1 MSSILKE
8 TENLVL
14 PAATPSAPAAVPGT
28 SAAKNSADEQKS
40 SQPVALEIPVT
51 VNGAR
56 TVEGSDKREPF
67 SESTKT
73 VLVFGHGAVV
83 RISSPL
89 APGQLIFLTNEKTKK
104 EVVCQ
109 VVKSKSQGPSNG
121 YVELKFTES
130 APGYWGMRF
139 PAGNATPAAV
149 APPRPVAPPSPKPV
163 ASVPVVVPS
172 SVSPAIPP
180 APISVT
186 PTVVAPVAPPVTA
199 KKEIA
204 PEQEKV
210 ASPAILQEVPPVVEA
225 AKTVEP
231 ASVEVSVE
239 KIPPAKTESVT
250 SSSAE
255 LPAQSVA
262 PANVLKIAIP
272 ENPSLDDL
280 AKQLTKE
287 LLKDSAKE
295 PVSESKAPEVI
306 ATEVPKELPKEAL
319 KEAPEEAVKEIPV
332 SSATPSAKAPE
343 VTSNEPTSEELKQ
356 KAVQL
361 QAELSS
367 FLFAD
372 SSGKK
377 SDSSSSM
384 NESPS
389 QIAPEPSPAPPVNS
403 KPSSLLQKPLAQSIE
418 VEEVKIPSWLAP
430 LARETDF
437 RSSEQ
442 TTDTA
447 KSEAAAESAN
457 AEDDAEISAISSED
471 VARKHQ
477 ATMFGGQLITDNL
490 DVPQASRASK
500 KGLWIGIAAAALL
513 LAGGAWYA
521 NQPDNLLSGI
531 FSPAKPVPARKAAA
545 VETNDSSSTPF
556 RNEISQSAAAG
567 HTSPAA
573 TSNVSVNSNIAAPI
587 PSPNS
592 TNATAAVS
600 FPAPKNSI
608 ASPASTTSKA
618 VPVPE
623 QPKKP
628 VFGDVHLAT
637 PNVKHSGG
645 SIDAGDAE
653 PNIENNASV
662 ASPDALN
669 TLAGAHRSGPA
680 IPLPVG
686 GEVKQAKLLK
696 TVPPVYPPTAK
707 TQHVSGDVKLDA
719 LIDANGKVTSAKVIS
734 GPVLL
739 HQAAAEAVKQW
750 QYDPAQLNGKPTSMH
765 LTVTVQFRL
774 Q

>member
-8 TENLVL
+8 TENL

-28 SAAKNSADEQKS
+28 SAAKNGADEQKS
-40 SQPVALEIPVT
+40 PQPVALEIPVT

-89 APGQLIFLTNEKTKK
+89 AAGQLIFLTNEKTKK

-121 YVELKFTES
+121 YVELQFTES

-139 PAGNATPAAV
+139 PAGNTTPATV
-149 APPRPVAPPSPKPV
+149 APPRPVVPASPKPV

-180 APISVT
+180 VPISVT
-186 PTVVAPVAPPVTA
+186 PTVAAPVAPSVAEKTG
-199 KKEIA
+199 IA
-204 PEQEKV
+204 SEQEKV
-210 ASPAILQEVPPVVEA
+210 VRPAILQEGPPVVEA
-225 AKTVEP
+225 AKTVEVV
-231 ASVEVSVE
+231 SVEVSVE

-250 SSSAE
+250 SNSTE

-262 PANVLKIAIP
+262 SVKALKIAIP

-287 LLKDSAKE
+287 LLKGSAKE

-319 KEAPEEAVKEIPV
+319 KEVPEEAAKEIPV

-367 FLFAD
+367 LLFAD
-372 SSGKK
+372 SSKK
-377 SDSSSSM
+377 KPDSSSTI

-389 QIAPEPSPAPPVNS
+389 QIAPEPSAAQSVNS

-430 LARETDF
+430 LARESDF
-437 RSSEQ
+437 RSAEQ
-442 TTDTA
+442 TADTT
-447 KSEAAAESAN
+447 KSEAVESAN
-457 AEDDAEISAISSED
+457 AKDDAEISPISSED
-471 VARKHQ
+471 APHKQQ
-477 ATMFGGQLITDNL
+477 ATMFGGQLITDTL
-490 DVPQASRASK
+490 DVPSASRGSK

-531 FSPAKPVPARKAAA
+531 FSSAKPVPARKAAA
-545 VETNDSSSTPF
+545 AETNDSSSTPF
-556 RNEISQSAAAG
+556 RNEVSQPAAAS
-567 HTSPAA
+567 HTLPAA
-573 TSNVSVNSNIAAPI
+573 TNNASANSNTAIPI
-587 PSPNS
+587 PNPNS
-592 TNATAAVS
+592 TNSTAAVS

-608 ASPASTTSKA
+608 ASPASTASKA

-628 VFGDVHLAT
+628 VFGDHLAA
-637 PNVKHSGG
+637 PSVKHSGG
-645 SIDAGDAE
+645 TMDAGDAE
-653 PNIENNASV
+653 PNIENSSSV

-669 TLAGAHRSGPA
+669 TLAGAHHSGPA
-680 IPLPVG
+680 IPLPIG